1 MSRFLRFFST
11 FLLLLCFSFPSE
23 ASKALPK
30 PVLSARAAIVVDSKT
45 GKILYSKNPDLK
57 LPPAS
62 TTKVMTALLALE
74 RLPLERRVVISHQA
88 VNVEPSKA
96 DLTLGA
102 SYKVNELIVAI
113 LVSSSND
120 AAVALAEAMAGTE
133 EKFAEL
139 MNAKAKNLRMNDTHF
154 LNATG
159 LPVKNSRQK
168 QHTTASDLAKLMRV
182 AAKDKRID
190 KVMGITMAYI
200 CGSDG
205 KTIFLKS
212 HNKMLWKTPRFVKGK
227 TGWTIASKHTF
238 VGTNYEPKKKI
249 IFSMLSSEEP
259 WTDIQTLATFGMR
272 LKGYAG

>member
-1 MSRFLRFFST
+1 MKKLLKFS
-11 FLLLLCFSFPSE
+11 LIASLVFSFCLRAE
-23 ASKALPK
+23 ASKSLSK
-30 PVLSARAAIVVDSKT
+30 PVLSARSAIVMDSKT

-74 RLPLERRVVISHQA
+74 RLPLERRVVISRQA

-102 SYKVNELIVAI
+102 SYKVNELIVAT

-120 AAVALAEAMAGTE
+120 AALALAEAIAGS
-133 EKFAEL
+133 EKAFAEL
-139 MNAKAKNLRMNDTHF
+139 MNAKAKQFGMNDTQF

-159 LPVKNSRQK
+159 LPVKKSSQK
-168 QHTTASDLAKLMRV
+168 QFTTARDLARLMHI
-182 AAKDKRID
+182 ASKDKRID

-205 KTIFLKS
+205 KNIFLKS
-212 HNKMLWKTPRFVKGK
+212 HNKMLWKTPKFVKGK
-227 TGWTIASKHTF
+227 TGWTFASKHTF
-238 VGTNYEPKKKI
+238 VGTNYEPKKQI
-249 IFSMLSSEEP
+249 IFSMLSSSEP
-259 WTDIQTLATFGMR
+259 WADIQRLATFGML